1 MEPSSYKFYHV
12 HGFHS
17 GDFLDKYFCNK
28 PEMPFGHESLR
39 YPMEKF
45 HDAFSTANIK
55 GGTLIDIGLGPI
67 IFHLYSAC
75 EYFKEIILLRFN
87 DHCIIE
93 LKRWLHD
100 RTGAFDWTDGLSYI
114 SEKEG
119 RSSQWEE
126 KSLKLKETIK
136 HILKCYIDRE
146 NITDP
151 LELPQADC
159 LLITIIL
166 GAISRDENEY
176 ISNLKKFTKLLKP
189 GGQLL
194 IYGALNA
201 TFYMVGKEKFHT
213 FTYDENFIRKAV
225 EGEGFVINHCHIRLR
240 KKKSGLT
247 DYKAVI
253 FISAC
258 KK

>member
-1 MEPSSYKFYHV
+1 MDPAKNKIYHV
-12 HGFHS
+12 DGFHS
-17 GDFLDKYFCNK
+17 RTFLETYCANK
-28 PEMPFGHESLR
+28 PGITLEEGSIKLIIEELHYFF
-39 YPMEKF
+39 KF
-45 HDAFSTANIK
+45 ANIK
-55 GGTLIDIGLGPI
+55 GGTLIDISIGPI

-75 EYFKEIILLRFN
+75 EYFKEMILLRFN

-119 RSSQWEE
+119 KSSQWEE

-151 LELPQADC
+151 LEVPQADC
-159 LLITIIL
+159 LLITNIL

-201 TFYMVGKEKFHT
+201 TYYMVGKEKFHA
-213 FTYDENFIRKAV
+213 FSYDENFIRKAV
-225 EGEGFVINHCHIRLR
+225 EGEGFVINHCHVRQR
-240 KKKSGLT
+240 KKKNDLT
-247 DYKAVI
+247 DWKAII

-258 KK
+258 KN